1 MKTRSQLEGPS
12 GKVCGRIERRGQHAQ
27 IHRGSRQAAG
37 HAAAGVSG
45 RLMDELGL
53 RPWSS
58 AAYSPPPTP
67 LCAVEAPP
75 MRLDASPDANALLL
89 GESMLD
95 DPIFR
100 VFPNRDD

>member
-1 MKTRSQLEGPS
+1 MFAVAGGRVETPCQLEDTS

-37 HAAAGVSG
+37 HAAAGVPG
-45 RLMDELGL
+45 RLMNELEL

-95 DPIFR
+95 DPIF
-100 VFPNRDD
+100 

>member
-58 AAYSPPPTP
+58 AAYSPPLTP
-67 LCAVEAPP
+67 LCTVEALPC
-75 MRLDASPDANALLL
+75 
-89 GESMLD
+89 G
-95 DPIFR
+95 
-100 VFPNRDD
+100 